1 MEERSIGKEIARA
14 RHRKRWTQEELARV
28 LGVSRPTVADWET
41 GKHFPQRNLGAIE
54 EALDISLDGYEPEA
68 AAS

>member
-14 RHRKRWTQEELARV
+14 RQRKRWTQEELARV
-28 LGVSRPTVADWET
+28 LGVSRPTVAEWER
-41 GKHFPQRNLGAIE
+41 GAQFPQRNLGAIE
-54 EALDISLDGYEPEA
+54 EALGISLDGYEPKA